1 MKALEHNLNLPDAE
15 RIKTHFRENQKFYK
29 GVGLGAL
36 LVLAFHHRP
45 VQIINTVAPVFHN
58 NNSSKVLMGGTL
70 SKVIRNNTTGEI
82 WKSITATA
90 EAAGVPLSVM
100 SKHLNGYPGYED
112 IKGLTYSII
121 GVGN

>member
-15 RIKTHFRENQKFYK
+15 KVKTHFRENKKFYM
-29 GVGLGAL
+29 GFGLGAL
-36 LVLAFHHRP
+36 VILALHQRP
-45 VQIINTVAPVFHN
+45 VQIINTVAPIFHN
-58 NNSSKVLMGGTL
+58 NNSSSVLMGGYL
-70 SKVIRNNTTGEI
+70 SKIVRCNDTKQI
-82 WKSITATA
+82 WESVLATA
-90 EAAGVPLSVM
+90 EAAGVSATTM